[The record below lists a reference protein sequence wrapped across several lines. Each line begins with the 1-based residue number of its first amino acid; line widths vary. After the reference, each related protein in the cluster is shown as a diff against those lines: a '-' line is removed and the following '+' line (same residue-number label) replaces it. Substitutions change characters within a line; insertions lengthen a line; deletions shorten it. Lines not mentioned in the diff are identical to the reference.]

1 MNISRAC
8 LVPGLLFLLGAV
20 PMAQGYDR
28 YSGGQYQSR
37 SEVIAKN
44 GMAATSQPLATGI
57 AVGILKNGGN
67 AVDAAIAANA
77 ALGLMEPTGSG
88 IGGDLF
94 AIVWDAKKKKLFGL
108 NSSGRSPMSLSLDEF
123 RRLGYEYIPERGP
136 LSVSVPGAVAGW
148 FALHERFGRL
158 PMSDLLQPAIEYA
171 NNGFPVSEVI
181 AYSWARNA
189 EILGKYDGFSDT
201 FMPGGKTPA
210 KGQVF
215 KNPSLAKTYS
225 IIAEKGRDGFYK
237 GDVAK
242 TIAAY
247 MKEQGG
253 YLSAGDL
260 AVHKAEWVDPVS
272 TDYRGYTVWEL
283 PPNVQGIAA
292 LQILNLLEPYD
303 LSAMRYGS
311 ADYLHVFTEAKKI
324 VYEDRAKYY
333 ADMQFVD
340 VPVAQ
345 LVSKSYARERGK
357 LIDMARAAK
366 SYPSGNPMGAA
377 AIEHGDTIYLTTADA
392 DGNMVSLIQSNYS
405 GMGSGMTPDDLGFV
419 LQNRGTLFALDKDH
433 ANVFEPGKRPFHTII
448 PAFVTKDG
456 KPYMSFGVMGGAYQP
471 QGHAQILINVIDF
484 GMNLQEAGDAPRMRH
499 YESSQP
505 TGQVMSNGGT
515 LNLET
520 GFADSVVE
528 ELENRGHT
536 VIVGEGF
543 FGGYQAI
550 KKDTESGMYTGASE
564 SRKDGHA
571 AGY

>member
-1 MNISRAC
+1 MNIRRGY
-8 LVPGLLFLLGAV
+8 LVLGLVLILGAV
-20 PMAQGYDR
+20 SVTQGYER
-28 YSGGQYQSR
+28 YTGGQYQSR

-44 GMAATSQPLATGI
+44 GMAATSHPLATEI
-57 AVGILKNGGN
+57 AVDILKKGGN

-94 AIVWDAKKKKLFGL
+94 AIVWDAKKKILSGL
-108 NSSGRSPMSLSLDEF
+108 NSSGRSPKSLTLDEF
-123 RRLGYEYIPERGP
+123 RRLGHEYVPERGP

-148 FALHERFGRL
+148 FELHDKFGRL
-158 PMSDLLQPAIEYA
+158 PMSDLLQPAIDYA
-171 NNGFPVSEVI
+171 NNGFPVTEVI
-181 AYSWARNA
+181 AYSWERNA
-189 EILGKYDGFSDT
+189 EILGKFDGFAET
-201 FMPGGKTPA
+201 FMPGGKVPV

-215 KNPSLAKTYS
+215 KNPRLAKTYS
-225 IIAEKGRDGFYK
+225 IIASKGRDGFYK

-247 MKEQGG
+247 MKRQGG
-253 YLSAGDL
+253 YLTAADL
-260 AVHKAEWVDPVS
+260 ATHDAQWIEPVS
-272 TDYRGYTVWEL
+272 TDYRGYTLWEL

-292 LQILNLLEPYD
+292 LQILNLLEPYN
-303 LSAMRYGS
+303 LSKMGYGS

-333 ADMQFVD
+333 ADMRFVD
-340 VPVAQ
+340 VPVAG
-345 LVSKSYARERGK
+345 LISKSYAKERGK
-357 LIDMARAAK
+357 LIDMTRAAK
-366 SYPSGNPMGAA
+366 SYPSGDPLGAA

-392 DGNMVSLIQSNYS
+392 DGNMVSLIQSNYM
-405 GMGSGMTPDDLGFV
+405 GMGSGMTPDDLGFI
-419 LQNRGTLFALDKDH
+419 LQNRGALFALEKDH

-456 KPYMSFGVMGGAYQP
+456 APHMSFGVMGGAYQP

-484 GMNLQEAGDAPRMRH
+484 GMNLQNAGDAPRMRH
-499 YESSQP
+499 YGTSQP
-505 TGQVMSNGGT
+505 TGQLMTDGGT
-515 LNLET
+515 LNLEN
-520 GFADSVVE
+520 GFTDSVVD
-528 ELENRGHT
+528 ELKNRGHT

-550 KKDTESGMYTGASE
+550 KKDTEAGTYIGASE